1 MDVTDKLIYRDL
13 ALGKDYWIED
23 HILDNPVEVAQR
35 CISKSTWILGSPWRP
50 EPWPGMRAPD
60 ALTPAELERV
70 EACLHER
77 LHVQVGRRQPDE
89 HDDSQLGHNHIQ
101 IVGGDEGVAR
111 PHVDSARMCDY
122 AGVLYLHPYPPT
134 PHAGTS
140 FYRFKGE
147 NDHLGGNVCP
157 PQYESLSQVPGMSG
171 EMDPTMFQEI
181 LEVPYV
187 FNRLLLY
194 KADIIHSATAYFG
207 WSRELAS
214 KRMAVVFFW
223 KVGSS
228 EEGR

>member
-1 MDVTDKLIYRDL
+1 MTDKLIYRDL
-13 ALGKDYWIED
+13 VLGKDYWIED
-23 HILDNPVEVAQR
+23 GILNNPIEVAQR
-35 CISKSTWILGSPWRP
+35 CIAKSTWILGSPWRP
-50 EPWPGMRAPD
+50 VPWPGMRAPD
-60 ALTPAELERV
+60 ALTPTELQRI
-70 EACLHER
+70 EACLHARFGVRIRPHHPEA
-77 LHVQVGRRQPDE
+77 Q
-89 HDDSQLGHNHIQ
+89 DDAELGHNHIQ

-134 PHAGTS
+134 LHAGTS
-140 FYRFKGE
+140 FYRFTRG
-147 NDHLGGNVCP
+147 DDQPGGNVCP
-157 PQYESLSQVPGMSG
+157 PQYESLSQVPGMAG

-214 KRMAVVFFW
+214 KRMAAVFFW
-223 KVGSS
+223 KVDAP
-228 EEGR
+228 ENEH